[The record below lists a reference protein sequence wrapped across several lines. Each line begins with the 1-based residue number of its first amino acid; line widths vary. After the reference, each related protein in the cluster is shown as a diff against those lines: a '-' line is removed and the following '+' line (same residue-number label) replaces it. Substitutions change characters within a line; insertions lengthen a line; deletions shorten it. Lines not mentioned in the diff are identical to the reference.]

1 MINVKDLLTILKKN
15 NINFFTGV
23 PDSVL
28 SQLSAHLDNNKSIEN
43 IITGNEGSAV
53 ALAVGHFLAKKKNSM
68 CIHAE
73 FRARKCDKSFSFYHS
88 SKSLLDTTFA
98 YNWMERFPIQG

>member
-1 MINVKDLLTILKKN
+1 MFLIA
-15 NINFFTGV
+15 F
-23 PDSVL
+23 

-53 ALAVGHFLAKKKNSM
+53 ALAVGHFLAKNSM

-73 FRARKCDKSFSFYHS
+73 FRARNAINPLALSLIQ
-88 SKSLLDTTFA
+88 SLLDTTFA